1 MTQTHTSTSTAAGL
15 RELMRN
21 ETPIQYDAGTT
32 TGTSADI
39 APATMLTDAKIRLT
53 GCAVPAVQIANSR
66 ALAAFCADLISGS
79 AVEEFHVICV
89 NAQAQIISQA
99 MISRGSLDQV
109 DAYPRT
115 VATVALLSNAHSVFL
130 THNHPGGTCAPSQQ
144 DIASTLQ
151 IKKALALFDIQVLDH
166 MIVTPDGRTY
176 SMRQYGDIY

>member
-1 MTQTHTSTSTAAGL
+1 MAQTHTIASTAANL

-21 ETPIQYDAGTT
+21 ETPIQYDAGTA
-32 TGTSADI
+32 TGTNAD
-39 APATMLTDAKIRLT
+39 AAATMLTDAKIRLT
-53 GCAVPAVQIANSR
+53 GCAVPAVQIANSS
-66 ALAAFCADLISGS
+66 ALAAFCTDLISGN

-89 NAQAQIISQA
+89 NAQAQVISQA

-115 VATVALLSNAHSVFL
+115 IATVALLSNAHSVFL

-176 SMRQYGDIY
+176 SMRQHGDIY